1 MYILAPSI
9 LSADFSKLGE
19 DVKTV
24 SDAGAQYIHLDVM
37 DGAFVPSISFGM
49 PVISSLRKTTDR
61 VFDVHMMVEEP
72 GRYVNDVRKAG
83 ADLICVHQEACLH
96 LDRTINQIKETGAKA
111 AVALNPA
118 TPVETLSCILKEVDM
133 FLIMSV
139 NPGFGGQKFIPY
151 TLEKIKKLRTM
162 LNEAGLTT
170 DIEVDGG
177 VIEAAQ
183 SMGASTMQIIMKVL
197 LPEALPSLINGSA
210 IAATT
215 ILGYSAMSGAVGG
228 GGLGKLAIMYGY
240 NRYQT
245 DIMFITVVLLIV
257 IVQVFQSFGNWATKR
272 SDRRIS

>member
-83 ADLICVHQEACLH
+83 ADIICVHQEACLH
-96 LDRTINQIKETGAKA
+96 LDRTINQIKETGAKS

-118 TPVETLSCILKEVDM
+118 TPVETLSCILKEADM

-151 TLEKIKKLRTM
+151 TLQKVRDLKKMIDAR
-162 LNEAGLTT
+162 GLKT

-177 VIEAAQ
+177 VNLSNVEEIMSA
-183 SMGASTMQIIMKVL
+183 GANIIV
-197 LPEALPSLINGSA
+197 AGSA
-210 IAATT
+210 VFNGDVAENTQMFLD
-215 ILGYSAMSGAVGG
+215 ILNS
-228 GGLGKLAIMYGY
+228 
-240 NRYQT
+240 
-245 DIMFITVVLLIV
+245 
-257 IVQVFQSFGNWATKR
+257 
-272 SDRRIS
+272 